1 MHQPS
6 TQSSSWSSQLL
17 NVGPLIF
24 PTKDHL
30 SYTVRLS
37 TVGTSFGQIG
47 IVCSIPGV
55 LEELT
60 GSVGLNIAPDHADV
74 GVSVRPVHLVHET
87 KGMEQL
93 VDDDLQVD
101 TPVLLEADLH
111 PPPAS
116 PVWDLGIA
124 APASRNDVNIVVL
137 VSSSNKP
144 DKVDTSARH
153 LSKQI
158 ILTGHNYY
166 PPRG

>member
-1 MHQPS
+1 MHQLS

-55 LEELT
+55 LEELAC
-60 GSVGLNIAPDHADV
+60 SVSLDIAPDHAHI
-74 GVSVRPVHLVHET
+74 GVPVRSIHLVHET
-87 KGMEQL
+87 QGMEKL
-93 VDDDLQVD
+93 MDDDLKGD
-101 TPVLLEADLH
+101 TAGLLETDLH
-111 PPPAS
+111 TTSAS
-116 PVWDLGIA
+116 SVGDLGIA
-124 APASRNDVNIVVL
+124 ASASRNDVNIVVL

-144 DKVDTSARH
+144 CTV
-153 LSKQI
+153 I
-158 ILTGHNYY
+158 ISQSVWSEIFCIFLDFLD
-166 PPRG
+166 